1 MEPLMRYPH
10 NKMATVTHIMNPN
23 PRLTKYL
30 VAAGIFA
37 ENPLTVIDIGAKGGF
52 ENHWSFYGEQAR
64 LIGFEPNI
72 AEYEKLLK
80 ESAPNRR
87 YFPTALSDVKGTRKF
102 HVYSYASASSFLKPN
117 FNFLKRLPD
126 WINFAI
132 KKNISVRT
140 DTVDSVMRSGGIGA
154 VDFIKLD
161 TQGTELEIL
170 KGARKTLNS
179 ALGLTTE
186 FAFNPFYEKETTFT
200 DIDRFLRPLGFS
212 LFNLPTFRYA
222 RNELS
227 PYQGEKLPHHTE
239 TGQICWGEALYL
251 RDAVDDIRKGKGKLW
266 NYLRILKL
274 ASVMEIFS
282 LEDCAMELI
291 SVAAK
296 KGYFKNSDKL
306 KMIRLLVPKI
316 NGKEYTYKNYIKRIK
331 KEQKAKLK
339 AKK

>member
-1 MEPLMRYPH
+1 MS
-10 NKMATVTHIMNPN
+10 TVTHTMNPN
-23 PRLTKYL
+23 PRLTKHL
-30 VAAGIFA
+30 VSTGVFA
-37 ENPLTVIDIGAKGGF
+37 EKPLVVIDVGAKGGF
-52 ENHWSFYGEQAR
+52 ENHWGSYGEQAQ

-80 ESAPNRR
+80 ESGPNRR
-87 YFPTALSDVKGTRKF
+87 YFPTALSDAKSTRKF

-117 FNFLKRLPD
+117 FRFLKRLPD

-140 DTVDSVMRSGGIGA
+140 NTIDSLMRFGGIGA

-170 KGARKTLNS
+170 KGAKKTLDS
-179 ALGLTTE
+179 TLGLTTE
-186 FAFNPFYEKETTFT
+186 FAFNPFYENETTFT
-200 DIDRFLRPLGFS
+200 DIDLFLKPLGFS

-251 RDAVDDIRKGKGKLW
+251 RDAADDIRNGKGRLW
-266 NYLRILKL
+266 NPLRILKL
-274 ASVMEIFS
+274 ASIMEVFS
-282 LEDCAMELI
+282 LEDCAAELI
-291 SVAAK
+291 SVAAE
-296 KGYFKNSDKL
+296 KGYFKNSEKL
-306 KMIRLLVPKI
+306 KMTQLLVPKI
-316 NGKEYTYKNYIKRIK
+316 NGKEYPYREYIKRIRNI
-331 KEQKAKLK
+331 QKAKLK
-339 AKK
+339 SKK